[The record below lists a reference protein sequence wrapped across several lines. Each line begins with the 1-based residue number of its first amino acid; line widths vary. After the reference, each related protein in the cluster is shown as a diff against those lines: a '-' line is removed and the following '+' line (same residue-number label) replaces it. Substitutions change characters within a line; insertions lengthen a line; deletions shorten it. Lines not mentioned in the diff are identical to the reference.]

1 MIKVLLVACAGLVL
15 LHTGGC
21 AVRVKGKER
30 PLVNAE
36 RIRGELRLSMRQDTE
51 KRTSLGRKL
60 DSESSVMQEELYLNT
75 QGDVFDP
82 MLMTYGLGLG
92 LGLNQQKFKSDTIS
106 GNYSGR
112 MNSYLLNTSFLPTK
126 PYPFSVHMA
135 KDESVMSR
143 GFQSPLRMENTSAGV
158 YGKLRVPGWPMTYS
172 WNTNELEQSSDVG
185 AIQDAFRRTSERFSY
200 TVRHDFNERS
210 RFSFRTDLQE
220 VLQEG
225 GSFSRDEK
233 AKSYRLE
240 HNYSFGKNNQHRLD
254 SYVSYVERVSL
265 FDSEVFDW
273 QENLRL
279 RHSASLSTFYN
290 ANFSRN
296 TFANAESE
304 TMGGVAGLN
313 HRLYDN
319 FNTSASVFMSKSEFG
334 SGSEST
340 WQGGNLR
347 FDYYRNNPWGRLSSY
362 YDARLTSRESDG
374 ATGTDIVID
383 ESHTFTDPLPVELEK
398 RDIVVNTIVVTNSAG
413 TEVYTEGVDG
423 DYTVRQI
430 GDRVEL
436 IIDTTDVD
444 LPNIS
449 SPQELLIDYLYEVE
463 GSSQE
468 DSLTQSF
475 RIEQEFNNGVSLYYL
490 HRDRQSHIESD
501 ISRVSR
507 DREYVTDTV
516 GVDYHYKNILLG
528 AEHSNTE
535 STENS
540 SETNRV
546 WVSGNWP
553 LTARTRFH
561 GRVSQ
566 AWIES
571 SGNQSRE
578 TSLFKAEGKIGTRLT
593 RHLRLSGHAEL
604 RKEDSGDFGYTDG
617 FRTGTALEYHRSALR
632 VKAGLDYYYLDRRD
646 TERATTMFYIRV
658 IRRF

>member
-1 MIKVLLVACAGLVL
+1 MVLAALACVAVL
-15 LHTGGC
+15 SVSGC
-21 AVRVKGKER
+21 AIRVGGRRR
-30 PLVNAE
+30 PLVRVE
-36 RIRGELRLSMRQDTE
+36 RIGGELRLFARQDTE
-51 KRTSLGRKL
+51 ERTSLGRKL
-60 DSESSVMQEELYLNT
+60 NSESSVMQEELYLNT

-82 MLMTYGLGLG
+82 MLMTYAVGLG
-92 LGLNQQKFKSDTIS
+92 LGLNQQEFESETLS

-112 MNSYLLNTSFLPTK
+112 MSNYLLNMSFLPTK
-126 PYPFSVHMA
+126 PYPFSVHMD
-135 KDESVMSR
+135 KNESVMSR
-143 GFQSPLRMENTSAGV
+143 GFQSPLRMENTSTGV

-172 WNTNELEQSSDVG
+172 WNRNEFEQSSDVA
-185 AIQDAFRRTSERFSY
+185 AIQDGFRRTSERFNY
-200 TVRHDFNERS
+200 TVRHDFSERS
-210 RFSFRTDLQE
+210 RFSFRATLQD
-220 VLQEG
+220 VMQEG

-233 AKSYRLE
+233 AKSYRLQ
-240 HNYSFGKNNQHRLD
+240 HNYGFGKNNQHSLD
-254 SYVSYVERVSL
+254 SYVSYVKRVSL

-273 QENLRL
+273 QENVRL

-304 TMGGVAGLN
+304 TIGGVAGLN

-319 FNTSASVFMSKSEFG
+319 FNTSASVFMSKSEFS
-334 SGSEST
+334 SGSESRS
-340 WQGGNLR
+340 QGGNLR

-362 YDARLTSRESDG
+362 YDVRLTSRESDG
-374 ATGTDIVID
+374 GTGTDIVTD
-383 ESHTFTDPLPVELEK
+383 EFHIFSDPLPVELEK
-398 RDIVVNTIVVTNSAG
+398 RNIIVDTIVVTNNDG
-413 TEVYTEGVDG
+413 TEIYEEGVDG
-423 DYTVRQI
+423 DYTVLQI

-436 IIDTTDVD
+436 IIDTEDD
-444 LPNIS
+444 DPPNIS
-449 SPQELLIDYLYEVE
+449 EDGQELLVDYLYEVE

-468 DSLTQSF
+468 DSLTQRF

-490 HRDRQSHIESD
+490 HRTRERHIESD
-501 ISRVSR
+501 ISQVSR
-507 DREYVTDTV
+507 DREFVMDTV

-528 AEHSNTE
+528 AEHSSTE
-535 STENS
+535 SNENS

-546 WVSGNWP
+546 WVGGNWP

-578 TSLFKAEGKIGTRLT
+578 TSLFKAEGKIASRLT
-593 RHLRLSGHAEL
+593 RRLRLSGHAEL

-617 FRTGTALEYHRSALR
+617 FRMGAALEYHRSALR
-632 VKAGLDYYYLDRRD
+632 VKAGWDYYYLDRRD